1 MVRRSV
7 CQGRARR
14 RGRQRCSEI
23 RSHTAVGS
31 TSCPRRDSSQNRC
44 RALSTP
50 CFRSLTVGKIE
61 HRSCTHVRRGAD
73 ARLPSKTVG
82 GGASGGRSCC
92 ASHLRGG
99 DLARAPDGG
108 VNATPR
114 CLALAASARLADH
127 AMRIWSSRT
136 RTRTYTTAAAA
147 AARRA
152 AHSSTRSPRAG
163 FSPSSCRSYILASR
177 SLVAARWPRLCCI
190 AQRCHR

>member
-1 MVRRSV
+1 MARRSV
-7 CQGRARR
+7 CPGQDRH

-23 RSHTAVGS
+23 RCRTVAGS

-44 RALSTP
+44 LVLSTP
-50 CFRSLTVGKIE
+50 CCRSLTAGKIE

-82 GGASGGRSCC
+82 GGASGGRSC
-92 ASHLRGG
+92 AAVVHTSAEAR
-99 DLARAPDGG
+99 DLARAPRRRRERD
-108 VNATPR
+108 TPR
-114 CLALAASARLADH
+114 CLADH

-136 RTRTYTTAAAA
+136 RTRTFTIAAAA
-147 AARRA
+147 AALRA